1 MVGVFLSF
9 RFCGCPI
16 VAVAAKPG
24 GPEAPESENPL
35 GVSELIEVP
44 AEEYNNKMC
53 LNFALS
59 LLDYIVLVCRAEEF
73 PAFNVSFKE
82 PDSLGIPSSE
92 WRR

>member
-44 AEEYNNKMC
+44 AEEHNNNNIKHT
-53 LNFALS
+53 
-59 LLDYIVLVCRAEEF
+59 
-73 PAFNVSFKE
+73 
-82 PDSLGIPSSE
+82 
-92 WRR
+92 

>member
-1 MVGVFLSF
+1 MWEICGLMVGVFLSS

-44 AEEYNNKMC
+44 AEE
-53 LNFALS
+53 LNA
-59 LLDYIVLVCRAEEF
+59 VKCA
-73 PAFNVSFKE
+73 
-82 PDSLGIPSSE
+82 
-92 WRR
+92 

>member
-44 AEEYNNKMC
+44 AEEHNNAIKC
-53 LNFALS
+53 TQNSLS
-59 LLDYIVLVCRAEEF
+59 LLGYTVLVSRAEE
-73 PAFNVSFKE
+73 
-82 PDSLGIPSSE
+82 LLH
-92 WRR
+92 

>member
-1 MVGVFLSF
+1 MPSQSGLRMWEICGLMVGVFLSF

-44 AEEYNNKMC
+44 AEE
-53 LNFALS
+53 LNA
-59 LLDYIVLVCRAEEF
+59 VKCA
-73 PAFNVSFKE
+73 
-82 PDSLGIPSSE
+82 
-92 WRR
+92 